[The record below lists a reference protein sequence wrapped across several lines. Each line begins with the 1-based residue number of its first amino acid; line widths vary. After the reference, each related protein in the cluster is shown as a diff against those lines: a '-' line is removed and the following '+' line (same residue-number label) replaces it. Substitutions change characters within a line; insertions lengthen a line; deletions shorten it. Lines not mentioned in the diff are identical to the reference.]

1 MKSIIARALNGRKRY
16 VVPIALIFV
25 SLMLLI
31 TLAPAEKQI
40 AAYNP
45 DTTTTTY
52 TWTWDESGLSTEISS
67 WSIGGYGSAAPGGTI
82 TYQVTLRNPSTSPTI
97 SWSLGGVP
105 GYSVSGGTSG
115 TAGTYPSD
123 YSGSPVAPSL
133 TSVSGSPNP
142 VVTSGTVDLS
152 SNANF
157 EDVNGG
163 AYSWS
168 ASAGSLSSTTASNP
182 TWTDS
187 VAGSYT
193 ISLSISTDAGS
204 ASNSYTQVVENPVV
218 VSVSSSQNPAD
229 VGQQF
234 TLTASATGG
243 SGSYT
248 YQWYSGASGSGTA
261 ISGATGSTY
270 TTSESSSSSSPY
282 DFYVVATSSGLTG
295 TSPTFAETIDPTL
308 GVSVSSSLNPSDVG
322 QNVVF
327 TASGSG
333 GSGSYS
339 NYNFYLNGNSVQSTS
354 SSQWTEDF
362 TSGGSNSVYV
372 VITDT
377 NGYTAQSPSL
387 TQIVYPDPQAAIINA
402 MTPGVFYVY
411 SYTSGPTEGAVP
423 YSDISSYPLSM
434 PNSFPN
440 NVSTWTGTFND
451 GGFGFDYGNPY
462 YNGQSFLGRPNVAY
476 PSSLGVLNTEPSGG
490 AYDEGYMAVTVLY
503 FAAGTYT
510 FNGEYD
516 DNGAMFISNNGVDW
530 TSIIGSSAWVSQ
542 GATAY
547 SGTETLSAGWYFFA
561 VDNGNLGGGAS
572 MSALNITGGSISVSG
587 TPPIVSTTDA
597 AVPQFFLT
605 AVMGGTGTGYTYSL
619 TGTGSTY
626 TTPAFNTTLAAGS
639 YTEDLSI
646 TDGAGETATA
656 TTSETVHSDPI
667 VSASSSVS
675 SADVGYN
682 ITFSSSPSGGT
693 APYAYSWIINGTQV
707 STSQDFT
714 YSFSSAGFYVV
725 EITVTDSLGE
735 TYSSSVNV
743 TINNN
748 PLVSVSSSQ
757 NPTDAGNSISFSS
770 VVAGGTGTDT
780 YTWTINGVQESTAS
794 AFSYSFTSAGSY
806 YVNVTVTDGDGHT
819 ASYSLTETV
828 NPDPSVVIHVVH
840 NPTDVGI
847 WVNFSASISGGTP
860 GYTYAWTVNGEA
872 YTTSYVNYTFTSSGT
887 YTVSLTI
894 TDASGNQA
902 SSTVNEVVNPDPT
915 VSIQAQYAT
924 VDQGI
929 NDTLFAQVTGGSSPF
944 NYTWSLG
951 SKTINYS
958 QEFHL
963 QFADTGSYTV
973 NLTVTDSLGEQTA
986 SSITIKVIAK
996 PSALIE
1002 GSSQTDVSTT
1012 TYWEGF
1018 GSYGTAPYNYYW
1030 YLNGV
1035 NTSSGLYFQYS
1046 FPKTGPYN
1054 ISLLIMDSQG
1064 SKASTYMDITVESL
1078 PVVSPSESRTTTDI
1092 GFPVYF
1098 NSSIS
1103 GGTPFYNYTWSISG
1117 IGYVGYQQDLIY
1129 SFSLSGYY
1137 NVTVKVSDGAG
1148 NSASSSIEI
1157 RINSIPSVTISAQY
1171 PNVDP
1176 NVTDSFNSVITGG
1189 TPGYSYSWYVNG
1201 SLSGSASSLNYS
1213 FSRPGIYP
1221 VKLLVEDSQG
1231 DSSTHVLDVT
1241 VESYPVASI
1250 IASRTLLD
1258 ANVTD
1263 AFRSSGSGGV
1273 GPYSY
1278 TWLIAGHMYENAT
1291 VSYSFTTPGNYTVQL
1306 IISDSFGKDASSTV
1320 SVTVYSDP
1328 AVSVSWSG
1336 KAVVSEEFPLYANV
1350 TGGIAPYNIAWI
1362 FPSGQR
1368 ESGTSIQHVFSSSGP
1383 DTIEARVTDSSG
1395 YVDTQNFT
1403 VQVHLF
1409 VAIAA
1414 NQTSGLGPLA
1424 VQFSSS
1430 VLGGSGYS
1438 YNWSFSPNHSSL
1450 LPNPVYSFPVG
1461 NYSVHFTVS
1470 SANGATGSR
1479 NISIQSLPPP
1489 VEFNYSSNLNITQVF
1504 RFTATPNWDA
1514 QGPYNMSWSFPN
1526 GQTLTGL
1533 SISYK
1538 FPVYNE
1544 FNPVIA
1550 TFSYD
1555 NGKTWTQDLT
1565 VRMIP
1570 AKPTISFSPPKEIP
1584 VGTMLSL
1591 NATATAPD
1599 SSTFSYSWD
1608 INGSSYSGQSVLF
1621 YFSHAGNYTIS
1632 VTVTD
1637 GLGASSTSTQYI
1649 SVLPQGTNSSIVLSY
1664 EQHSVGPMTYYT
1676 IKVQSLHGITAVEAF
1691 IGSTMYSPTAINST
1705 YTPSGEIGYFNL
1717 TMNQGQF
1724 DSGTYGIKV
1733 VVFNNNSASNSMV
1746 MPFSVSNSLS
1756 SNPFTIGTLISF
1768 FGGLSNFL
1776 IIMLT
1781 LAGIGI
1787 AAIQLRKPPI
1797 DVVATSGG
1805 KTKTYKLDTKR

>member
-1 MKSIIARALNGRKRY
+1 M
-16 VVPIALIFV
+16 
-25 SLMLLI
+25 
-31 TLAPAEKQI
+31 
-40 AAYNP
+40 
-45 DTTTTTY
+45 
-52 TWTWDESGLSTEISS
+52 
-67 WSIGGYGSAAPGGTI
+67 
-82 TYQVTLRNPSTSPTI
+82 
-97 SWSLGGVP
+97 
-105 GYSVSGGTSG
+105 
-115 TAGTYPSD
+115 
-123 YSGSPVAPSL
+123 
-133 TSVSGSPNP
+133 
-142 VVTSGTVDLS
+142 
-152 SNANF
+152 
-157 EDVNGG
+157 
-163 AYSWS
+163 
-168 ASAGSLSSTTASNP
+168 SST
-182 TWTDS
+182 
-187 VAGSYT
+187 
-193 ISLSISTDAGS
+193 
-204 ASNSYTQVVENPVV
+204 
-218 VSVSSSQNPAD
+218 
-229 VGQQF
+229 F
-234 TLTASATGG
+234 T
-243 SGSYT
+243 
-248 YQWYSGASGSGTA
+248 
-261 ISGATGSTY
+261 
-270 TTSESSSSSSPY
+270 EK
-282 DFYVVATSSGLTG
+282 V
-295 TSPTFAETIDPTL
+295 DPTL
-308 GVSVSSSLNPSDVG
+308 GVSITSNLNPSDVG

-362 TSGGSNSVYV
+362 TSDGSNSVYV

-377 NGYTAQSPSL
+377 NGYTAQSPAL

-451 GGFGFDYGNPY
+451 GGFGFDYGNPG

-510 FNGEYD
+510 FSGEYD

-530 TSIIGSSAWVSQ
+530 TSIIGSSAWVSE

-561 VDNGNLGGGAS
+561 VDNGNMGGGIS

-639 YTEDLSI
+639 YTEDLSV

-675 SADVGYN
+675 SADVGYS

-707 STSQDFT
+707 STSQDFS
-714 YSFSSAGFYVV
+714 YSFTSAGTYTV
-725 EITVTDSLGE
+725 EVTVTDSIGE
-735 TYSSSVNV
+735 TYSSSVSV

-748 PLVSVSSSQ
+748 PSVSISSSQ
-757 NPTDAGNSISFSS
+757 DPTDVGNSISFSS
-770 VVAGGTGTDT
+770 VVSGGTGTDT

-894 TDASGNQA
+894 TDANGNQA
-902 SSTVNEVVNPDPT
+902 SNTVNEVVNPDPS
-915 VSIQAQYAT
+915 VVIQVKYAT

-1129 SFSLSGYY
+1129 SFSLPGYY

-1231 DSSTHVLDVT
+1231 ESSTHVLDVT

-1336 KAVVSEEFPLYANV
+1336 KAVVSEEFPLHANV
-1350 TGGIAPYNIAWI
+1350 TGGIAPYGISWI
-1362 FPSGQR
+1362 FPSGQH
-1368 ESGTSIQHVFSSSGP
+1368 ETGSSIQHVFSSSGP
-1383 DTIEARVTDSSG
+1383 DTFEVQVGDHGGFTETR
-1395 YVDTQNFT
+1395 NFT
-1403 VQVHLF
+1403 IDVGLF

-1414 NQTSGLGPLA
+1414 NTTSGLGPLA

-1430 VLGGSGYS
+1430 ILGGSDYA

-1461 NYSVHFTVS
+1461 NYSVSFTVT
-1470 SANGATGSR
+1470 SANGATGSK
-1479 NISIQSLPPP
+1479 NLKIQSLPPP
-1489 VEFNYSSNLNITQVF
+1489 VEFNYSSNLNITQAF
-1504 RFTATPNWDA
+1504 HFTAIPNWDA
-1514 QGPYNMSWSFPN
+1514 TGPYNMSWSFPN
-1526 GQTLTGL
+1526 GQTLTGMD
-1533 SISYK
+1533 IFYK

-1544 FNPVIA
+1544 LNTVIA
-1550 TFSYD
+1550 TFTYE

-1570 AKPTISFSPPKEIP
+1570 AIPTISFSPPKEIP

-1591 NATATAPD
+1591 NASSSAPD
-1599 SSTFSYSWD
+1599 SSAFTYSWD

-1664 EQHSVGPMTYYT
+1664 RQQSVGPMTYYT

-1756 SNPFTIGTLISF
+1756 SNPFTLGTLISF
-1768 FGGLSNFL
+1768 FGGLPNFL